1 VFECHQRSEKA
12 FGLALMQTYVEGAS
26 TRKASGIFEVL
37 RGHQAGKSQVSAL
50 SQKLD
55 AEINRWSTWL
65 LAKLYPHLIFD
76 ARYEKEGATE

>member
-1 VFECHQRSEKA
+1 MPKDRDGEFQTELFERYQRSEKA
-12 FGLALMQTYVEGAS
+12 FGLALMQMYVEGVS

-55 AEINRWSTWL
+55 AEINRWRTRP
-65 LAKLYPHLIFD
+65 LAKCI
-76 ARYEKEGATE
+76 RI